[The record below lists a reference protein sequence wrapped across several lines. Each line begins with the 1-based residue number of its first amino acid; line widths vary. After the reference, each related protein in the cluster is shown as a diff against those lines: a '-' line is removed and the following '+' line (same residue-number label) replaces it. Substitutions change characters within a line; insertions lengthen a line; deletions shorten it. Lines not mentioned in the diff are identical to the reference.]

1 MPAPGGRLSGA
12 GHSESPSRASVISQR
27 RGGWRRGPAMP
38 IAAPIPAADPANRL
52 AEVLAAIA
60 SAARTAGRPRDA
72 VMLIAVS
79 KTHPVAAIRP
89 LIDAGQ
95 RVFGENR
102 VQEAQTKWPALRA
115 ASPDISLHLIGQL
128 QSNKADEAVALRSEE
143 HTSELQSLMRLSYA
157 VFCLKNKNEKSTGH
171 TSHR

>member
-1 MPAPGGRLSGA
+1 
-12 GHSESPSRASVISQR
+12 
-27 RGGWRRGPAMP
+27 MP
-38 IAAPIPAADPANRL
+38 IAARMPADDPAHRL
-52 AEVLAAIA
+52 AEVHAAIA

-102 VQEAQTKWPALRA
+102 VQEAQTKWPALCA
-115 ASPDISLHLIGQL
+115 ASPAISLHLIGQL
-128 QSNKADEAVALRSEE
+128 GRASCRERVWQ
-143 HTSELQSLMRLSYA
+143 Y
-157 VFCLKNKNEKSTGH
+157 G
-171 TSHR
+171 